1 MPLINFFISFL
12 FLVTAAY
19 GCGMT
24 VHNEVTTRAMYFF
37 NPTIQEYSKYANFL
51 RKNPQFVQAG
61 SFFPDWGYS
70 CWKNDELSEI
80 AHWPPFIKA
89 ATDHIR
95 EKYGSESWEQD
106 EVAQGV
112 ISFLYAIVSHGIADG
127 SFHSLGG
134 IHDGFIA
141 TMAEVN
147 FKQDIEAAHSAADM
161 GGEFTLSHMVN
172 LDYLEDEWQV
182 PIDDII
188 EIYERINKTASK
200 KHINYCIKQAFT
212 AIQANKVSEKMPIIV
227 LVIFRWSN
235 NVSLFYRGLE
245 KFFFQPMSP
254 FLIEKL
260 EEYYRGGINNMAAD
274 VHECWHNLSNWL
286 EKGPKSDFLSLCD
299 PFKESY
305 QNSFIN
311 NHGLRNTS
319 DFNEFFRIFSYE
331 LLNASGFT
339 LNNYKDKHGI
349 THYKIYQKP
358 KDPWTFSSFFEEKLK
373 DSVKFHQIFK
383 DVISSPN
390 DSPQLRIQISSSQRV
405 NHHQL
410 TSDYSIMNNRID
422 DSSWISKCQFMPTD
436 PNLFVN
442 LDLPYSYSLFGHD
455 MVTGDFNGDGIED
468 LAISAPLYDEHTNV
482 PHTGAV
488 FILYGKSTLRPPLE
502 STNIL
507 ELSDQILYAI
517 DPLPQSRFGW
527 SLAVVDLN
535 SDGIDDLAI
544 SAPSYG
550 TNRFISGTGKVYVY
564 FGHVERL
571 SRQPD
576 LEISIDAKPAKND
589 WKIEEMGHVLAS
601 GDIDND
607 GFKDLF
613 IGCPYC
619 GFHSSPKLKKR
630 VLQTGRIFSFLSSR
644 KHIGNKTIFDSDW
657 SLHSPSGQNY
667 EWFGAAIAVHH
678 RRQTNNGVKSDTPII
693 IIGAPGY
700 NNQLKTQW
708 AGRVYGFEIRD
719 DNKMTPLKIFDLSGT
734 EEFQGIG
741 SSIISG
747 DFLDEVGDFLII
759 TSQSETNIQR
769 FPLYNKFWQAGAV
782 RVVNMNY
789 LKEGTLLSDD
799 YMRVGNGLLSVLRG
813 TESASHFGSA
823 VYWDDAK
830 NSLWISEPLTSW
842 EAGHIY
848 SYPLK
853 SLLSSQDAS
862 NTETFKLAELCI
874 KSKESRARFG
884 SKIIKFDF
892 NGDGKKDLVIASEHS
907 SQSIRLGGSVAILLE

>member
-1 MPLINFFISFL
+1 
-12 FLVTAAY
+12 
-19 GCGMT
+19 
-24 VHNEVTTRAMYFF
+24 
-37 NPTIQEYSKYANFL
+37 
-51 RKNPQFVQAG
+51 
-61 SFFPDWGYS
+61 
-70 CWKNDELSEI
+70 
-80 AHWPPFIKA
+80 HWPPFIKA

-112 ISFLYAIVSHGIADG
+112 ISFLYAIVSHGVADV

-161 GGEFTLSHMVN
+161 GGEFTLSHMVD

-188 EIYERINKTASK
+188 EIYERINKTVSK

-212 AIQANKVSEKMPIIV
+212 AMQANKRFGKLFFPTYGEK
-227 LVIFRWSN
+227 
-235 NVSLFYRGLE
+235 
-245 KFFFQPMSP
+245 SP

-274 VHECWHNLSNWL
+274 VHDCWHSLSNWL

-305 QNSFIN
+305 QNSSIN
-311 NHGLRNTS
+311 NLGLRNTS
-319 DFNEFFRIFSYE
+319 DFNEFFRTYSYE
-331 LLNASGFT
+331 LLSASGFT
-339 LNNYKDKHGI
+339 LNHYKDKHGI
-349 THYKIYQKP
+349 THYKIHQKS
-358 KDPWTFSSFFEEKLK
+358 KDSWTFSSFFEEKLK

-390 DSPQLRIQISSSQRV
+390 GSPQLQIQISSSRRV
-405 NHHQL
+405 NRHQL

-422 DSSWISKCQFMPTD
+422 DSSWISRCQFVPTD
-436 PNLFVN
+436 PKLFVN

-517 DPLPQSRFGW
+517 DPVPQSRFGW

-550 TNRFISGTGKVYVY
+550 NNRFISGTGKVYVY
-564 FGHVERL
+564 FGHAEPTGISKLFKTLENGL

-589 WKIEEMGHVLAS
+589 WKIEEMGQVLAS

-607 GFKDLF
+607 GFKDLL

-619 GFHSSPKLKKR
+619 G
-630 VLQTGRIFSFLSSR
+630 
-644 KHIGNKTIFDSDW
+644 
-657 SLHSPSGQNY
+657 LHSPPKA
-667 EWFGAAIAVHH
+667 AAIAVHH

-693 IIGAPGY
+693 IVGAPGY

-708 AGRVYGFEIRD
+708 AGRVYGFEISD
-719 DNKMTPLKIFDLSGT
+719 DDKMTPLKIFDLSGT

-747 DFLDEVGDFLII
+747 DFLDDAGDFLVI

-799 YMRVGNGLLSVLRG
+799 YMSVGNGLLSILRG

-853 SLLSSQDAS
+853 SLLSSRDTS
-862 NTETFKLAELCI
+862 NAETFKLAESCM

-892 NGDGKKDLVIASEHS
+892 NGDGKRDLVIASEHS
-907 SQSIRLGGSVAILLE
+907 SQSIRLGGSVAILL